1 MLTRTK
7 WAEEFIEQFAALP
20 LVREWVF
27 RGPSR
32 MDRGLE
38 KEVCDLII
46 SLRGDALLVQMK
58 CQEDP
63 GSLTDTKHPSWVL
76 KRADSALNQIKGA
89 IRSLKTDEIWCNH
102 PRRGKVSVKSGELRP
117 LHGIVLVEN
126 WGDRVVLPD
135 TFPTTHDGVPV
146 SYFSVNDFQNV
157 INELRAFPEI
167 AAYLKLRHSLPEE
180 AGRAIGGENVFFL
193 YYLQHGRTFEGWTNF
208 DHASLTASRVSDPRS
223 VLLAARDGE
232 HGAHLLERVAD
243 ALATRVNNYL
253 DGLPSDL
260 AEGFDPP
267 SRRQNYLRMQENIC
281 DLSLDG
287 RKLLGLKLWE
297 LIQRLRAD
305 QAQDMTFAVAHVD
318 DKPDFLYVL
327 ASAKG
332 FDRATLLK
340 RGVYALWAGL
350 PHYGK
355 RSGLYIA
362 DRDGQGFELVY
373 LSGSNVTDQAREEG
387 RKMFGHLKM
396 FDYSAHTTSL

>member
-7 WAEEFIEQFAALP
+7 WAEDFIEQFAVLP

-32 MDRGLE
+32 MARGLE
-38 KEVCDLII
+38 KEVCDLVI

-63 GSLTDTKHPSWVL
+63 GSFTDTKRTSWVL

-89 IRSLKTDEIWCNH
+89 IRSLRNDEIWCDH
-102 PRRGKVSVKSGELRP
+102 PRRGRVSFKPGELRP
-117 LHGIVLVEN
+117 AHGIVLVEN
-126 WGDRVVLPD
+126 WGDRVALPD
-135 TFPTTHDGVPV
+135 TFPTIHDGIPV

-167 AAYLKLRHSLPEE
+167 AVYLKFRHSLPEDTV
-180 AGRAIGGENVFFL
+180 RAIGSENVVFL
-193 YYLQHGRTFEGWTNF
+193 YYLQHGRTFDGWTSF
-208 DHASLTASRVSDPRS
+208 DEASLAANRVSDPRF
-223 VLLAARDGE
+223 VLLAARRGE

-243 ALATRVNNYL
+243 ALATRGDNYR

-355 RSGLYIA
+355 TAGLYIA

-373 LSGSNVTDQAREEG
+373 LSGSNVTDKAREAG
-387 RKMFGHLKM
+387 REMFGHLRM
-396 FDYSAHTTSL
+396 VDYSAHTASR